1 MRLGTAVIM
10 SNLFTKFVENQH
22 HVLYGLQ
29 SLISP
34 QIPGILTPPNSLTVL
49 QTYQQDFVFLNV
61 VAMIFSV
68 TSCSYEILSIKL

>member
-1 MRLGTAVIM
+1 MMLLPIHSWEILPSILTTI
-10 SNLFTKFVENQH
+10 
-22 HVLYGLQ
+22 YGLQ

-34 QIPGILTPPNSLTVL
+34 QIPGILTPPNSHTVL
-49 QTYQQDFVFLNV
+49 QTYQQDFVFWNV